1 MGKTTRFA
9 PRSHG
14 DGESPQ
20 LCDIRVEKVSGGTN
34 EEVYCCARACRNHRT
49 DRRRAGH
56 GRQLPGTRHRNS
68 EPSPTA
74 PSHRVK
80 CSPSPEPGSWLA
92 KPSPSPSRTSTP
104 QALGGGFSGGASMAV
119 PSKITVLSAPQTFTT
134 TAAADGS
141 FAFPLSLSE
150 PGTYT
155 LTAVG
160 ATSALCVPERHRGRS
175 CRHRRSG
182 TGTGTGLSNTGGNG
196 AGLAN
201 TGADSSLVLWSL
213 VGGGA
218 LVAGAASVVV
228 VRRRANAEASA

>member
-1 MGKTTRFA
+1 MKKSIA
-9 PRSHG
+9 A
-14 DGESPQ
+14 
-20 LCDIRVEKVSGGTN
+20 LALAGTIALTGAVPAMAAN
-34 EEVYCCARACRNHRT
+34 YPA
-49 DRRRAGH
+49 
-56 GRQLPGTRHRNS
+56 PGTGTGTVS
-68 EPSPTA
+68 DGT
-74 PSHRVK
+74 VT
-80 CSPSPEPGSWLA
+80 PGEVFTFSGTGFLA
-92 KPSPSPSRTSTP
+92 GETITITVTLTIAP

-119 PSKITVLSAPQTFTT
+119 PSKINVLAAPQTFTT

-160 ATSALCVPERHRGRS
+160 NTSGHTVTQSVTVVEAAGA
-175 CRHRRSG
+175 G
-182 TGTGTGLSNTGGNG
+182 TGTGTGLSNTGANG

>member
-1 MGKTTRFA
+1 MKKSIAALALAGTIALTGAVPAIATTNNYPA
-9 PRSHG
+9 
-14 DGESPQ
+14 
-20 LCDIRVEKVSGGTN
+20 
-34 EEVYCCARACRNHRT
+34 
-49 DRRRAGH
+49 
-56 GRQLPGTRHRNS
+56 
-68 EPSPTA
+68 
-74 PSHRVK
+74 
-80 CSPSPEPGSWLA
+80 PGSSSGVSDGTVTPGQVFTFFGTGFLA
-92 KPSPSPSRTSTP
+92 GETITITVTLTSTP
-104 QALGGGFSGGASMAV
+104 QALGGGFSGGASMAA
-119 PSKITVLSAPQTFTT
+119 PSKINVLAAPQTFTT

-160 ATSALCVPERHRGRS
+160 NTSGHTVTQSVTVAAAAV
-175 CRHRRSG
+175 
-182 TGTGTGLSNTGGNG
+182 TGTGLSNTGGNTTAG

-201 TGADSSLVLWSL
+201 TGADSSLILWSL